1 MNQHVTV
8 LPSKVHGL
16 LDCARY
22 KIEQLES
29 QISSSHTNDENHTKE
44 IKSDTVIGTSDPDTS
59 SDNASTSVNK
69 VSTGFY
75 QECGDELEDA
85 LDDGFMCIDL
95 QTVQTKLQKWNQL
108 FPQVKPFFAMKC
120 NPDPMVVKWLAACTK
135 TESELHNNNL
145 FVGFDVASWAEI
157 QLALEACGNDT
168 SILVGGADDDNSGRK
183 PQLQQQTMLP
193 RLVYANPQRADQDLK
208 NCMNAYLSSF
218 NPIPLW
224 LTLDGPEELVK
235 IFQISQQQG
244 FPISRIGLILRI
256 LVPDHHSSIPLGE
269 KFGTPLEEIA
279 SLVQRGL
286 EVGFQPTNFIGI
298 SFHCGSGCHDPATY
312 QLALEMT
319 RSALDLVHSTLQKS
333 TTESDHR
340 CSLIDIGGGFPGW
353 DGLGGDHKRFSSY
366 VSSKNGSS
374 KDDSTSTDEVA
385 AVETTRAIAEAIQP
399 SLQAFA
405 KEGYHIIAEP
415 GRFFVEAAA
424 GLVSRI
430 YDKQILTVPGTT
442 SQNQNQTSIRVYKIA
457 HGVQGV
463 FKDVLLCDESFTPL
477 PLSCSNTYDDCDD
490 DNINDDSVRVFQ
502 SRILGPTSSSLSGK
516 NDVVCPACELPDLQV
531 GDWLCFDRMGAYTL
545 SIASRAG
552 RPVICYVKGGGSG
565 EGTA

>member
-1 MNQHVTV
+1 
-8 LPSKVHGL
+8 LPSKVYGL

-22 KIEQLES
+22 QIEQLES
-29 QISSSHTNDENHTKE
+29 QVSSHRTNEKNHTKQA
-44 IKSDTVIGTSDPDTS
+44 KGATVVTSDPGVS
-59 SDNASTSVNK
+59 STSARDSTNK
-69 VSTGFY
+69 VSTGPF
-75 QECGDELEDA
+75 QQDDDELEDA

-120 NPDPMVVKWLAACTK
+120 NPDPMVVKLLASCTT
-135 TESELHNNNL
+135 TESEKHNSNL

-168 SILVGGADDDNSGRK
+168 GIMVEGADDESFGNE
-183 PQLQQQTMLP
+183 PQLQRQTMLP
-193 RLVYANPQRADQDLK
+193 RLVYANPQRAEQDLK

-218 NPIPLW
+218 KPIPLW

-235 IFQISQQQG
+235 ILQISQQLE

-286 EVGFQPTNFIGI
+286 EEGFQPTNFLGI

-312 QLALEMT
+312 QLALELT
-319 RSALDLVHSTLQKS
+319 RSALDLIHSTLQKS
-333 TTESDHR
+333 TTACDHR

-353 DGLGGDHKRFSSY
+353 DGMGGDHNRFSSY
-366 VSSKNGSS
+366 ASSKNGN
-374 KDDSTSTDEVA
+374 STDDGTTMDELA
-385 AVETTRAIAEAIQP
+385 TEETTRAIAEAIQP

-405 KEGYHIIAEP
+405 KEGYQIIAEP

-430 YDKQILTVPGTT
+430 YDKQILTLPATT
-442 SQNQNQTSIRVYKIA
+442 SQNQTSIRVYKIA

-463 FKDVLLCDESFTPL
+463 FKDVLLF
-477 PLSCSNTYDDCDD
+477 
-490 DNINDDSVRVFQ
+490 
-502 SRILGPTSSSLSGK
+502 
-516 NDVVCPACELPDLQV
+516 

-565 EGTA
+565 EGTT